1 MRAKLIRRA
10 SDPLFRRTMRY
21 NNSSLFNWQTGG
33 AIEEVY
39 IYTIP
44 RNRKENASAD
54 REWERICMPPPMPVW
69 RAPFYLESCWNNGRW
84 LGKIIIFFFLVLNDA
99 YIWRFFFFLEN
110 VTSLYYCNLCY
121 FI

>member
-33 AIEEVY
+33 AQRRY
-39 IYTIP
+39 ICTVP

-54 REWERICMPPPMPVW
+54 RDLHGSFRV
-69 RAPFYLESCWNNGRW
+69 L
-84 LGKIIIFFFLVLNDA
+84 LIIIHFYRCKYANEYYEYSGFEVL
-99 YIWRFFFFLEN
+99 
-110 VTSLYYCNLCY
+110 S
-121 FI
+121 